1 MLKYV
6 LKRLSFSIP
15 IILGVTLIA
24 FLILYLTPGDPVDIM
39 LGSRATLEAKAEMRA
54 QLGLDKP
61 IPVQYG
67 IWLSNILR
75 GDFGTSLIS
84 KQPVAKS
91 IANRLPYTLALTLTA
106 LLLSVIIGIP
116 VGVLA
121 AIKQNTPID
130 HVSMAAAMF
139 FYSVPNFWLGLM
151 LILIFSLT
159 LHWLPVSGAYEWKSL
174 ILPALALGLP
184 QIGSIARLMRAETL
198 EVKREEYVLT
208 ARAKGVPEWIVIFK
222 HILRNAAI
230 PVIVVLFLALPWLI
244 GGSVVIETIFAWPG
258 MGQLMYQAILQKD
271 FPVIQALLLIIAF
284 LTVSFNLLGDVVA
297 GLMDPRI
304 RVR

>member
-1 MLKYV
+1 MLRYI
-6 LKRLSFSIP
+6 LKRLLFAIP
-15 IILGVTLIA
+15 VILGVTLIA

-39 LGSRATLEAKAEMRA
+39 LGSRATPEAKAALRA

-67 IWLSNILR
+67 IWLSNIAR
-75 GDFGTSLIS
+75 GDFGKSLIS
-84 KQPVAKS
+84 KQPVVKS
-91 IANRLPYTLALTLTA
+91 IADRLPYTLALTLTA
-106 LLLSVIIGIP
+106 LLLSVIVGIP

-121 AIKQNTPID
+121 AIKQNSVVD
-130 HVSMAAAMF
+130 HVSMGAAMF

-151 LILIFSLT
+151 LMLIFSLT
-159 LHWLPVSGAYEWKSL
+159 LQWLPVSGAYEWKSL

-208 ARAKGVPEWIVIFK
+208 ARAKGVSEWIVTFK

-284 LTVSFNLLGDVVA
+284 LTVAFNLMGDVVA